1 MSDLNVRL
9 RPILLAGVCLL
20 AAGCG
25 GSTPPVPASIPSD
38 APASAEPAGT
48 PEQDIRRG
56 PAKSDPVVVIKT
68 TLGDIVV
75 QLDAAQAPIT
85 ADNFLVHY
93 VDSGHYAGTIFHH
106 VEQGFMVLGGGYTA
120 DLKLKPARTP
130 ISNEAHNGLAHRR
143 GTIAMARQADVV
155 HSADCQ
161 FFFNLADNP
170 SLDHKGR
177 ETAEDYGYCVF
188 GQVVQGMEVLDA
200 IAGVPVRDAEGFP
213 RLPVTPVIVRSV
225 ERVR

>member
-1 MSDLNVRL
+1 MADLSWTL
-9 RPILLAGVCLL
+9 RSTLLAGICLL

-25 GSTPPVPASIPSD
+25 GSTPPVPTSIPSQ
-38 APASAEPAGT
+38 ASAAGEGAGAPGETSRRDPAH
-48 PEQDIRRG
+48 
-56 PAKSDPVVVIKT
+56 SDPVVVIKT
-68 TLGDIVV
+68 TLGEILV
-75 QLDAAQAPIT
+75 QLDPLKAPIT
-85 ADNFLVHY
+85 VDNFLVHY
-93 VDSGHYAGTIFHH
+93 VDNGHYAGTIFHH

-120 DLKLKPARTP
+120 DLQLKPARTP
-130 ISNEAHNGLAHRR
+130 IASEAHNGLTHRR

-177 ETAEDYGYCVF
+177 ETAGDYGYCVF

-213 RLPVTPVIVRSV
+213 RLPVTPVIIQSV